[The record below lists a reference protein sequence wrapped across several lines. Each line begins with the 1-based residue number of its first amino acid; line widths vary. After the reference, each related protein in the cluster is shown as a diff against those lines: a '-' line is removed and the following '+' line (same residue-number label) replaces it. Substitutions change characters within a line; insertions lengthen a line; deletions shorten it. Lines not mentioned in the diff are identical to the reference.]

1 MGKIYFTLT
10 GTRYYH
16 GDEFLKPGMKLKLR
30 KEPDNKFDKEAIV
43 VKMEGLG
50 EIGHVA
56 NSAYTVIGESMSAGR
71 IYDTIGDT
79 AKAKVVLVTPHG
91 TICSLS
97 KKSLIDN
104 KHKKIEQAVDEELP
118 IL

>member
-56 NSAYTVIGESMSAGR
+56 NSAYTVIDYSGR
-71 IYDTIGDT
+71 LAHALKRVQRMGI
-79 AKAKVVLVTPHG
+79 
-91 TICSLS
+91 
-97 KKSLIDN
+97 
-104 KHKKIEQAVDEELP
+104 AV
-118 IL
+118 